1 MRTTAI
7 LLACMAMVTGC
18 EKPPA
23 QSPAAAPAAATQTTA
38 LPDALPALYSG
49 VLPCADCPGIRYE
62 LDLRSPSIYF
72 ARMTYLE
79 RAGTFDEIGEW
90 SLTPDGKQLVLR
102 GDREAP
108 EMFAVR
114 DDNTLRK
121 LDREGKE
128 IASGLNYD
136 ITRQASYTPLEPSL
150 QLRGEYRQLADAAIL
165 EECLTGLKLEIAPE
179 ADHAALEAAYAKTR
193 TEPGQRVLVNIEGRI
208 VRRPAMAG
216 GQPGDAPGDPAGD
229 TPGYTLIVDKTGRF
243 WPNESCGAR
252 GVTHDLEGTRWA
264 LLRLGDEVVP
274 AGDNR
279 REPFFVLEPGEH
291 RVSGTGGCNRLIGS
305 YELDGTRLTFKQLA
319 LTRMACPDV
328 KYESAFAS
336 ALENT
341 ATWKISGAHLE
352 LSDAAGTML
361 ARFESRNL

>member
-18 EKPPA
+18 EKPPG
-23 QSPAAAPAAATQTTA
+23 QPPAAASAPATQATE

-62 LDLRSPSIYF
+62 LDLRSPSVYF
-72 ARMTYLE
+72 SRMTYLE
-79 RAGTFDEIGEW
+79 RAVTFDEIGEW
-90 SLTPDGKQLVLR
+90 SLTPDGRQLVLR
-102 GDREAP
+102 SGREGP

-114 DDNTLRK
+114 DGNTLHR
-121 LDREGKE
+121 LDREGRE

-136 ITRQASYTPLEPSL
+136 ITRQADYTPLEPSL
-150 QLRGEYRQLADAAIL
+150 QLRGEYRQLADAAIF
-165 EECLTGLKLEIAPE
+165 EECLTGLKLDVAPE

-216 GQPGDAPGDPAGD
+216 GQPGD
-229 TPGYTLIVDKTGRF
+229 TPGHTPDQTPRDTLIVDKTGRF

-264 LLRLGDEVVP
+264 LLRLGDEVVS

-279 REPFFVLEPGEH
+279 REPFFVLEAGEH
-291 RVSGTGGCNRLIGS
+291 RVSGSGGCNRLIGS
-305 YELDGTRLTFKQLA
+305 YELDGARLTFKQLA
-319 LTRMACPDV
+319 LTRMACPDM
-328 KYESAFAS
+328 KYEGAFAR
-336 ALENT
+336 ALA
-341 ATWKISGAHLE
+341 ATTSWKISGAHLE